1 MSNKRVVIVDYNHI
15 AYKLAYAPAAP
26 LLHYVTDPATGATI
40 PIPTNVQSG
49 SMKSLFRWS
58 RGGYD
63 ALAVCFDRPCPQ
75 RKVYFREAFSE
86 EETGG
91 SGDYKGQRDN
101 VNDQLMNA
109 INMTQ
114 KMLERAGVPC
124 YYGNGY
130 EADDLIFAVLQAAK
144 EEYPDRQ
151 IDIVTGDADLIPL
164 VDDQVSVFM
173 RSMKNTE
180 SEHNAIKKNKYVQI
194 TPKNYQSVIEGMS
207 AYKNYTVPY
216 NSLLLVKM
224 LRGDSSDNIPGVPNR
239 VYTPT
244 RLRQIIEELQSVS
257 ALDLGNIFRYG
268 GDLAK
273 MTFVL
278 APFML
283 GPNTLGTLWGIANE
297 RGNADFEEFFNH
309 NGVFDQ
315 DLLSVD
321 AVRQA
326 MIDDGTK
333 DGFGG
338 LRHLSHARRNYIG
351 MNLNTPFG
359 TGENIPG
366 DIRSRKAARA
376 KAPGGYDEFK
386 YATSAEEL
394 GIKIDP
400 SYEFDYS
407 F

>member
-26 LLHYVTDPATGATI
+26 LLHYYEDPSTGLVT

-49 SMKSLFRWS
+49 SMKSLFRWT

-86 EETGG
+86 AETGG
-91 SGDYKGQRDN
+91 SGDYKGQREN
-101 VNDQLMNA
+101 TNDQLMNA

-114 KMLERAGVPC
+114 QMLEKAGVPC

-130 EADDLIFAVLQAAK
+130 EADDLIFAVLEAAK
-144 EEYPDRQ
+144 AEYPDRQ

-164 VDDQVSVFM
+164 VDDRVSVFM

-180 SEHNAIKKNKYVQI
+180 SQHNSIKKNKYIQI
-194 TPKNYQSVIEGMS
+194 TPDNYQSAIEAMS
-207 AYKNYTVPY
+207 AYNKYTVPY
-216 NSLLLVKM
+216 NTLLLVKM
-224 LRGDSSDNIPGVPNR
+224 LRGDSSDNIPGIPGR

-244 RLRQIIEELQSVS
+244 RLRQIIEELQSVES
-257 ALDLGNIFRYG
+257 LDVGEIFRYG
-268 GDLAK
+268 GDLSK
-273 MTFVL
+273 MIFTL

-283 GPNTLGTLWGIANE
+283 GPSTLEILWGIANDS
-297 RGNADFEEFFNH
+297 GNRDFEQFFTET
-309 NGVFDQ
+309 GVIDAE
-315 DLLSVD
+315 LLSNE
-321 AVRQA
+321 AVRAA
-326 MIDDGTK
+326 MDSDAAK
-333 DGFGG
+333 DGLGG
-338 LRHLSHARRNYIG
+338 LQHLSHARRNYIG

-359 TGENIPG
+359 TGENVKG

-376 KAPGGYDEFK
+376 KAPGSYDEFK
-386 YATSAEEL
+386 YAESATSL

-400 SYEFDYS
+400 TYEFDYS